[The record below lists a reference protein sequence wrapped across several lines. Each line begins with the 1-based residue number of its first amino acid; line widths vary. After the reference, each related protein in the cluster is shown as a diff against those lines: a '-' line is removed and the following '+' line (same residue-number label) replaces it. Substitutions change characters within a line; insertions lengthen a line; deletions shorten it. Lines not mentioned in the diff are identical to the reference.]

1 MKKRQWRCHN
11 MGTIDASQCWRIM
24 PFSRF
29 DGSGNDWWILGPDH
43 QPVNTGFVL
52 TKEEAYGIA
61 LEHNKKYGVNA
72 VYVHRECMRKGGW
85 EQPPPSLAYLK
96 NALRTLE
103 DLRASQKER

>member
-1 MKKRQWRCHN
+1 

-72 VYVHRECMRKGGW
+72 VNVHREYMRKGGW
-85 EQPPPSLAYLK
+85 EQRTATPK
-96 NALRTLE
+96 TNATKPFINLNNT
-103 DLRASQKER
+103 Q